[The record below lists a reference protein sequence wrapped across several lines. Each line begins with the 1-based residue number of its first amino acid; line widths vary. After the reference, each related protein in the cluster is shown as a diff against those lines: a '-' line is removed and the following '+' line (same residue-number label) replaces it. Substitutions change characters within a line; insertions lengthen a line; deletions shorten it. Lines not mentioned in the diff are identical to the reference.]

1 MLVRVNAEGV
11 HVKIVNRDGRTTHEK
26 TYYNN
31 FGYFVE
37 CPKRPIIITFAELLL
52 PSSLLARRATKQD
65 YDMNLSQPD
74 IERLRELIAT
84 PAQRMV
90 ILSHT
95 NPDGDA
101 VGSSIAWAEA
111 LRRAGHDVVCI
122 VPNKY
127 PYYLDWMTGI
137 SDVVIHRTDPDRA
150 AAAVAEADVIFCL
163 DFHSLSRLDQLSEV
177 IAANTSAKRV
187 LIDHHLNPTEQFDIM
202 FSHPESSST
211 CFLVYKVIEALWG
224 AQSVTPSQAEVLYVG
239 MMTDTGNFS
248 FSQLTPELY
257 QALAVLSATGINIPQ
272 IYNNVYNSFT
282 EGRARLFGYAINR
295 KMKML
300 RKGAV
305 AAPEGKKLVIPFN
318 MRDGLIIARGKGNA
332 DWNQSAPHG
341 AGRLLSR
348 ADAKEL
354 IDLDEFKES
363 MKGIYSTSV
372 GTGTIDESPMAYKD
386 PKEIMKLIEDTVEVE
401 YFIRPVINLKAT
413 NSYDSSVEMDVNEE
427 QD

>member
-1 MLVRVNAEGV
+1 
-11 HVKIVNRDGRTTHEK
+11 
-26 TYYNN
+26 
-31 FGYFVE
+31 
-37 CPKRPIIITFAELLL
+37 
-52 PSSLLARRATKQD
+52 
-65 YDMNLSQPD
+65 MNLSQPD
-74 IERLRELIAT
+74 IERLRELIAA

-111 LRRAGHDVVCI
+111 LRREGHDVVCI

-137 SDVVIHRTDPDRA
+137 SDVVIHRTEPDRA

-300 RKGAV
+300 RKGTVAYMSLTEEEMRRFWFQQGDSEGFVNYPLSIKKMRMSAIFIEHKDFIRVSLRSRGAV
-305 AAPEGKKLVIPFN
+305 DVNLFASRYFEGGGHHNAAGGKSFVS
-318 MRDGLIIARGKGNA
+318 MEETIARFEA
-332 DWNQSAPHG
+332 AV
-341 AGRLLSR
+341 
-348 ADAKEL
+348 E
-354 IDLDEFKES
+354 EFARE
-363 MKGIYSTSV
+363 GLV
-372 GTGTIDESPMAYKD
+372 
-386 PKEIMKLIEDTVEVE
+386 
-401 YFIRPVINLKAT
+401 
-413 NSYDSSVEMDVNEE
+413 
-427 QD
+427 

>member
-1 MLVRVNAEGV
+1 
-11 HVKIVNRDGRTTHEK
+11 
-26 TYYNN
+26 
-31 FGYFVE
+31 
-37 CPKRPIIITFAELLL
+37 
-52 PSSLLARRATKQD
+52 
-65 YDMNLSQPD
+65 MNLSQPD
-74 IERLRELIAT
+74 IERLRELIAA

-111 LRRAGHDVVCI
+111 LRREGHDVVCI

-137 SDVVIHRTDPDRA
+137 SDVVIHRTESDRA

-177 IAANTSAKRV
+177 IAANSSAKRV

-300 RKGAV
+300 RKGTVAYMSLTEEEMRRFWFQQGDSEGFVNYPLTIKKMRMSAIFIEHKDFIRISLRSRGAV
-305 AAPEGKKLVIPFN
+305 DVNTFAARYFNGGGHHNAAGGKSFVS
-318 MRDGLIIARGKGNA
+318 MAETIARFEA
-332 DWNQSAPHG
+332 AVEEY
-341 AGRLLSR
+341 
-348 ADAKEL
+348 AKEGL
-354 IDLDEFKES
+354 L
-363 MKGIYSTSV
+363 
-372 GTGTIDESPMAYKD
+372 
-386 PKEIMKLIEDTVEVE
+386 
-401 YFIRPVINLKAT
+401 
-413 NSYDSSVEMDVNEE
+413 
-427 QD
+427 